1 MWDTESCELVTS
13 FRGHSGAVT
22 GARFLPPE
30 SSVRILGDNGDQG
43 PLVVSASVDC
53 SVRVWSVTTGQCIRS
68 HYTYNSV
75 TRLELAPLHD
85 ASVTVTDG
93 GKLGH
98 VSLCILATNCSK
110 CVIVVL

>member
-1 MWDTESCELVTS
+1 MTS

-22 GARFLPPE
+22 GARFLPHDT
-30 SSVRILGDNGDQG
+30 SVRILGDNVDSDQG

-53 SVRVWSVTTGQCIRS
+53 SVRVWSIHSGQCLRS

-75 TRLELAPLHD
+75 TRLAVLPQHD

-98 VSLCILATNCSK
+98 VS
-110 CVIVVL
+110 